1 VKRAVLVATGTLAGL
16 AGVLLS
22 NPTSRA
28 QLLSG
33 NGTGPTASALPAI
46 PGSSHAGRQ
55 QPTTTPPSSRSA
67 IPSAPRTSGA
77 PKASAHP
84 STTTTTTTGPPAAGR
99 LGPQAPASAPTPS
112 TTTASIR
119 TVDGQPATIPYG
131 VVQVRLIITGSTIT
145 DVQALQLPNADGHSQ
160 SVAQMAVPILRQ
172 QVLAAQSAQIN
183 GISGA
188 TYTSS
193 GYAQSVQS
201 ALDSIGGH
209 P

>member
-1 VKRAVLVATGTLAGL
+1 VKRAVLVATGTVAGL
-16 AGVLLS
+16 AGVLLI

-33 NGTGPTASALPAI
+33 NGTGPTTSALPAI
-46 PGSSHAGRQ
+46 PSSSHTGGH
-55 QPTTTPPSSRSA
+55 QPTTPRPSSRSG

-77 PKASAHP
+77 PKASAHR
-84 STTTTTTTGPPAAGR
+84 STTAGPPAGTR
-99 LGPQAPASAPTPS
+99 TGPQAPAAAPTPS
-112 TTTASIR
+112 TSTASIR

-160 SVAQMAVPILRQ
+160 RVAQLAVPILRQ
-172 QVLAAQSAQIN
+172 QVLTAQSAQIN

>member
-1 VKRAVLVATGTLAGL
+1 VKRAVLLATGTVAGL
-16 AGVLLS
+16 AGVLLI

-28 QLLSG
+28 QLLAG
-33 NGTGPTASALPAI
+33 NGTGPTTSVIPAV
-46 PGSSHAGRQ
+46 PGSSHAAGH
-55 QPTTTPPSSRSA
+55 QPTTPRPPGRA
-67 IPSAPRTSGA
+67 AVPARPAA
-77 PKASAHP
+77 PK
-84 STTTTTTTGPPAAGR
+84 TPAA
-99 LGPQAPASAPTPS
+99 STSNTSTPS
-112 TTTASIR
+112 TR
-119 TVDGQPATIPYG
+119 TVDGQPATNPYG

-160 SVAQMAVPILRQ
+160 GIAQMAVPILRQ

-183 GISGA
+183 GVSGA

>member
-1 VKRAVLVATGTLAGL
+1 VKRAVLVATGTVAGL
-16 AGVLLS
+16 AGVLFI

-46 PGSSHAGRQ
+46 PGRSPTGGQ
-55 QPTTTPPSSRSA
+55 QPTAPRPSSRSA

-77 PKASAHP
+77 PKASTHR
-84 STTTTTTTGPPAAGR
+84 STTAGR
-99 LGPQAPASAPTPS
+99 PTAATRPGPQAPAATATPS
-112 TTTASIR
+112 TSTASIR

-160 SVAQMAVPILRQ
+160 RVAQMAVPILRQ